1 MLFHLQTLGFSHKLH
16 NRHCR
21 MSETS
26 LRAFRLVVAGNLH
39 QVLESLKLGSEILSL
54 RWIHQCFQM
63 LTIFND
69 AFAKLMVEIDYPV
82 SEWEP
87 GSIDEYFDY
96 SINLLEL
103 LNSISSS
110 LSHLNQH
117 WVLLSHALRIMETSP
132 DLAVERL
139 KEIKYSHDSIKELT
153 RARAGADG
161 RHGKGN
167 GKGRIFHEA
176 ILILKTT
183 GFWVCGVVLS
193 GLKSDN
199 KPMMEINA
207 DSPLVALDLIFRK
220 KMMEE
225 GGLVKELERV
235 NEIVRLITSSGSGNG
250 NGNGDSDAAKEL
262 KAGLEVFGNGLK
274 GLKEEEEGLFAEIMA
289 ARNEVLETLRRN
301 NN

>member
-1 MLFHLQTLGFSHKLH
+1 MLP
-16 NRHCR
+16 
-21 MSETS
+21 
-26 LRAFRLVVAGNLH
+26 V
-39 QVLESLKLGSEILSL
+39 
-54 RWIHQCFQM
+54 
-63 LTIFND
+63 FNN

-82 SEWEP
+82 SKWEA

-110 LSHLNQH
+110 LSHLNQDR
-117 WVLLSHALRIMETSP
+117 VSLSHALRIMETSP

-139 KEIKYSHDSIKELT
+139 REIKSHDSVKEFIRT
-153 RARAGADG
+153 EGDAG
-161 RHGKGN
+161 HGNGNGN
-167 GKGRIFHEA
+167 GKERIFHEA

-193 GLKSDN
+193 GLKSDS
-199 KPMMEINA
+199 KPIMEIMV
-207 DSPLVALDLIFRK
+207 DSSLVALDSIFRK

-235 NEIVRLITSSGSGNG
+235 NESVRLITSSG
-250 NGNGDSDAAKEL
+250 NGNGDSDVAKEL
-262 KAGLEVFGNGLK
+262 KARLEVLGNGLK

-289 ARNEVLETLRRN
+289 ARNEVLKILRRN

>member
-69 AFAKLMVEIDYPV
+69 AFAKLMVEIDYP
-82 SEWEP
+82 
-87 GSIDEYFDY
+87 
-96 SINLLEL
+96 
-103 LNSISSS
+103 
-110 LSHLNQH
+110 
-117 WVLLSHALRIMETSP
+117 
-132 DLAVERL
+132 
-139 KEIKYSHDSIKELT
+139 ELT